1 MRKIIF
7 VDNDKKVIQRLK
19 KQLYPMR
26 FEWEME
32 FVRSGKDA
40 LEFMGNS
47 SVNAVVS
54 DLHLPDM
61 DGVKFFEIVME
72 LYPGTVRIVHSDNSD
87 KALSIESV
95 KCTHQ
100 FLLKQSNADTI
111 KYTIERT
118 CKLQDLLKNKELID
132 TVSGISNLPS
142 LPELYDLITREM
154 LTSRPSIKKVGN
166 LISQDVSLSAKI
178 LQLVNSAYYSLP
190 RRIIDP
196 RQATIYL
203 GTEIIKAIVL
213 TNHVFSTF
221 SDDAESLGFNIAGM
235 WSHSLLIGILAAEIA
250 RAESAESSEVEEA
263 LIAGMLHDIGKL
275 ILLRVPDKYK
285 EVVSF
290 VDYTG
295 SSFVDAEYAVVKT
308 SHAELG
314 AYLLGLWGIP
324 DSIVEIV
331 AFHHKPSTLIEN
343 VFATMS
349 SSSDNGKD
357 KTTPTGGILESG
369 STVKF
374 IKGLTALASVHAAD
388 ALTMEKDC
396 SLDTTE
402 FSYVDMLYLKTLGL
416 SERLPEWVEC
426 YNKVSQQ
433 KDCYV

>member
-7 VDNDKKVIQRLK
+7 VDNDKKVIQKLK

-26 FEWEME
+26 FEWEMD
-32 FVRSGKDA
+32 FVRTGEDA
-40 LEFMGNS
+40 LGFMENS
-47 SVNAVVS
+47 SVDVVVS
-54 DLHLPDM
+54 DLNLPEM
-61 DGVKFFEIVME
+61 DGVKFFDTVME

-87 KALSIESV
+87 MALSVESV

-100 FLLKQSNADTI
+100 FLLKQSNAETI

-118 CKLQDLLKNKELID
+118 CKLQEMLKNRKLIKM
-132 TVSGISNLPS
+132 VSGIRNLPS
-142 LPELYDLITREM
+142 LPKLYDVITKEM
-154 LTSRPSIKKVGN
+154 KSSDPSIVKVGD
-166 LISQDVSLSAKI
+166 LISQDISLSAKI

-190 RRIIDP
+190 RKIIDP
-196 RQATIYL
+196 SQATVYL
-203 GTEIIKAIVL
+203 GTEIVKAIVL
-213 TNHVFSTF
+213 TNHLFSSF
-221 SDDAESLGFNIAGM
+221 SDEAETLGFSIAGM
-235 WSHSLLIGILAAEIA
+235 WRHSFMVGILAAEIA

-275 ILLRVPDKYK
+275 ILLKIPGKYK
-285 EVVSF
+285 EVEDF

-295 SSFVDAEYAVVKT
+295 SDVVDAEYAVVKT

-343 VFATMS
+343 VFAIMS
-349 SSSDNGKD
+349 GSADNGKD
-357 KTTPTGGILESG
+357 KTTPTGGILKSG

-388 ALTMEKDC
+388 ALMMEKGF
-396 SLDTTE
+396 SPDTTK
-402 FSYVDMLYLKTLGL
+402 FSYIDMLYLKTLDL
-416 SERLPEWVEC
+416 SERLPKWVEC
-426 YNKVSQQ
+426 YKE
-433 KDCYV
+433 